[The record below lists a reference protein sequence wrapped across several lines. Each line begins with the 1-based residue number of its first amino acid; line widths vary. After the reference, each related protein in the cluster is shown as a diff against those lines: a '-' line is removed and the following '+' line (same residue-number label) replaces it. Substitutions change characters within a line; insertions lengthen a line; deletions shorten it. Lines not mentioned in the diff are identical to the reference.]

1 MFCFVSIMFSLNI
14 WLPKK
19 ILKRNIE
26 IFRNKLYS
34 ALDMWLAIQYACHM
48 PPLRTMDN
56 ETVSGLVNLDFLRQ

>member
-1 MFCFVSIMFSLNI
+1 MFSLNI

-34 ALDMWLAIQYACHM
+34 ALDMWLSIQYACHM

-56 ETVSGLVNLDFLRQ
+56 ETVSGLVNLDVLRQ